1 MYLLE
6 LRQKQS
12 ICLNGWLIN
21 YLKIL
26 YISYLITA
34 DIVEDNG
41 KVISIGAFH
50 KTIKKSTVIS
60 VCKAILPGTS
70 FLEGTQRFGNDV
82 VFSSI
87 NKGDP
92 NEDEDSSNE
101 KSDDEDDES
110 EKKVMM
116 RVMMKKPPPPP
127 VVETKKTVAKKVIK
141 TPARGGKG

>member
-1 MYLLE
+1 M
-6 LRQKQS
+6 
-12 ICLNGWLIN
+12 
-21 YLKIL
+21 LKR
-26 YISYLITA
+26 
-34 DIVEDNG
+34 V
-41 KVISIGAFH
+41 H

-87 NKGDP
+87 NKGET

-110 EKKVMM
+110 ED
-116 RVMMKKPPPPP
+116 
-127 VVETKKTVAKKVIK
+127 ESDDESDE
-141 TPARGGKG
+141 